1 MAEDGTIEAI
11 RIADAPGFALGV
23 QWHAEYDPQRNPI
36 NRELFQAFGEALA
49 PAGGLSGRKNGRGK
63 REDAM
68 RDRQWSRRDL
78 LKASTASAAGVVFA
92 EPLRAAAPPAADV
105 TPALIEAARKEGK
118 LSFYSALELNIAER
132 LARTFEAKYP
142 GISVRV
148 ERSGAER
155 IFQRIAQEQ
164 GSGINA
170 VDVANSTDPAH
181 YLDWKKND
189 WLAPYVPEEVA
200 RHFPAD
206 QIDPDG
212 MHATSCAWLEA
223 IGYNTNLV
231 KREDAPKSYADLL
244 DPKWQGKIVKGHPGY
259 SGAILTATFVL
270 ARDLGWPYLEKLAQQ
285 KVMQVQSAADPPKK
299 ILLGERAVMADGND
313 YNLVLLKDQ
322 GKPVEVVYPAEG
334 SPLIIV
340 PSGIFSGAPNPNAA
354 RLFQS
359 FFFSAETQQ
368 MLVDVFAHRSF
379 HAQVKEKGEHIP
391 LAGLKLLKADPAAGA
406 GAERGDQGALHQDLR
421 GVSGHA
427 CRSRIRH
434 SP

>member
-1 MAEDGTIEAI
+1 
-11 RIADAPGFALGV
+11 
-23 QWHAEYDPQRNPI
+23 
-36 NRELFQAFGEALA
+36 
-49 PAGGLSGRKNGRGK
+49 
-63 REDAM
+63 M
-68 RDRQWSRRDL
+68 RDRKWSRRDV
-78 LKASTASAAGVVFA
+78 LKVSTALAAGSMFA
-92 EPLRAAAPPAADV
+92 EPLRAADPPPATV

-118 LSFYSALELNIAER
+118 ISFYSALELNVAER
-132 LARTFEAKYP
+132 LGKTFEAKYP
-142 GISVRV
+142 GIAVRV

-164 GSGINA
+164 ASHINA

-189 WLAPYVPEEVA
+189 WLAPYLPDDVA
-200 RHFPAD
+200 KHFPAD
-206 QIDPDG
+206 QFDADG
-212 MHATSCAWLEA
+212 MYATSCAWLEA

-270 ARDLGWPYLEKLAQQ
+270 TRDLGWPYLEKLAQQ
-285 KVMQVQSAADPPKK
+285 KVLQVQSAADPPKK

-313 YNLVLLKDQ
+313 YNLVLLKDD
-322 GKPVEVVYPAEG
+322 GKPVQAVYATEG

-340 PSGIFSGAPNPNAA
+340 PSGVFRNAPNPNAA

-368 MLVDVFAHRSF
+368 MLVDVYAHRSF
-379 HAQVKEKGEHIP
+379 HGLVKEKSGHVP
-391 LAGLKLLKADPAAGA
+391 LAEIKLLKADPAEVLAQSEA
-406 GAERGDQGALHQDLR
+406 IKARYAKLF
-421 GVSGHA
+421 GV
-427 CRSRIRH
+427 
-434 SP
+434 